1 MQYTRMNESSVG
13 ILSNCTLPFDINFSS
28 LSIWSWSNYSGKFHD
43 AGISNLNDLLLAITD
58 VNLTVSFGRRAI
70 VVSVHSE
77 DSVFSAVEGINKLG
91 SIDNSSTKV
100 DNVVLNQVNGGC

>member
-1 MQYTRMNESSVG
+1 M
-13 ILSNCTLPFDINFSS
+13 
-28 LSIWSWSNYSGKFHD
+28 
-43 AGISNLNDLLLAITD
+43 NDLLLAITD